1 MVHALEKIYELL
13 QPDGALIDI
22 HPTGEP
28 PPIEVRIGDQV
39 TCVGWLKESDDF
51 IEYGQADAALAQVV
65 ERGLFN
71 VERESTFLYA
81 TYAGSVSE
89 LREYL
94 AREWK
99 DAILDEASAA
109 RAEELLSTSEPDHEL
124 ALRERIRIARL
135 QSGRLLADR

>member
-1 MVHALEKIYELL
+1 
-13 QPDGALIDI
+13 
-22 HPTGEP
+22 
-28 PPIEVRIGDQV
+28 
-39 TCVGWLKESDDF
+39 
-51 IEYGQADAALAQVV
+51 LAQVV

-81 TYAGSVSE
+81 TYAGSVLE

-109 RAEELLSTSEPDHEL
+109 RAEELLSTSEPDREL